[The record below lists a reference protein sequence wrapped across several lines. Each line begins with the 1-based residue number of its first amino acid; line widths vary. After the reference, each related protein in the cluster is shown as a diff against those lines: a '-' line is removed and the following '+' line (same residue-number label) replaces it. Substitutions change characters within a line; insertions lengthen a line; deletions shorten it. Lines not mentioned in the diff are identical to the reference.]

1 MWKLEK
7 SKNLAMVPTFQ
18 CLVAIP
24 FGVQMH
30 PLPGDPKI
38 ALASSQ
44 HPLFTDASLGSV
56 AEWFLFTE

>member
-1 MWKLEK
+1 
-7 SKNLAMVPTFQ
+7 MVPTFQ